1 MTGIWSSL
9 HFMIPKCHS
18 SATPERFF
26 LKPYKETLQYVIS
39 SSFTLSST
47 TCSRFKTWRKDT
59 RRPLPTRGSGLGD
72 AWAAPQGA
80 PRAWDRDTH
89 RSGAP
94 SPGTP
99 ALRLP
104 GSWSLSSAPAAGFA
118 SHFGASPPLAAL
130 PGSPSLQPQPVA
142 STSVV
147 FKGRTKHKAQLFNW
161 PKTENGGLPSPYSAT
176 CRLYS
181 FVKKRSLPAC
191 DYVYFFRSEMKY
203 FSRSHL
209 QNKDFFSPWMFPP
222 KLRVRHIRRNF
233 QLKLVDFEY
242 QR

>member
-80 PRAWDRDTH
+80 PRARDRDTH

-147 FKGRTKHKAQLFNW
+147 FKGRTKHSSLTGQKL
-161 PKTENGGLPSPYSAT
+161 KTGGFQVPTLQ
-176 CRLYS
+176 
-181 FVKKRSLPAC
+181 PAGC
-191 DYVYFFRSEMKY
+191 TV
-203 FSRSHL
+203 L
-209 QNKDFFSPWMFPP
+209 
-222 KLRVRHIRRNF
+222 
-233 QLKLVDFEY
+233 
-242 QR
+242 